1 MLKPNQLLTLFAIFL
16 FLLVAN
22 KANATT
28 TSQLSEN
35 IRISSK
41 VLDYSLQYRV
51 YTPAGIKNTDKVPT
65 IYFVDGQW
73 YLGAGEMTEVL
84 DKEIAAGN
92 IEPVIAVFVDN
103 RNPDNLD
110 ENRRNSQFFCNE
122 DYVSFFKQEL
132 LPTIDNNY
140 PTSSHRNDRV
150 IQGLSFGGYNAA
162 CFGLMAH
169 QVFGGISMQSPA
181 NSKMLD
187 SIAKRYKQTEKL
199 PVKMFLSFGNIGDNH
214 VAGRRFRDVL
224 VKKGYD
230 LEYKEVKFG
239 HEWKNW
245 KPLLDDSLRRFFS
258 TESKN

>member
-1 MLKPNQLLTLFAIFL
+1 MLKLNQLLTLFAVFL
-16 FLLVAN
+16 ICSATN
-22 KANATT
+22 QAIATT

-35 IRISSK
+35 IRITSK

-51 YTPAGIKNTDKVPT
+51 YTPAGMKNTDKLQT
-65 IYFVDGQW
+65 IYLVDGQW
-73 YLGAGEMTEVL
+73 YLDTGEMTQVL
-84 DKEIAAGN
+84 DKEISAGN
-92 IEPVIAVFVDN
+92 IEPVIAVFIDN

-140 PTSSHRNDRV
+140 PTSNKRDDRV

-169 QVFGGISMQSPA
+169 QEFGGISMQSPA
-181 NSKMLD
+181 NSKMLN
-187 SIAKRYKQTEKL
+187 SIAARYKQSEKL
-199 PVKMFLSFGNIGDNH
+199 PVKMFLSFGSIGDNH
-214 VAGRRFRDVL
+214 VAGRKFRDVL

-245 KPLLDDSLRRFFS
+245 KPLLDDALRRFFS

>member
-1 MLKPNQLLTLFAIFL
+1 MFKLNQLLSFLAVAVNLF
-16 FLLVAN
+16 VAN
-22 KANATT
+22 LAIATT

-35 IRISSK
+35 IRITSK

-51 YTPAGIKNTDKVPT
+51 YTPAGMKNSDKIPT
-65 IYFVDGQW
+65 IYLVDGQW
-73 YLGAGEMTEVL
+73 YLDAGEMTQVL

-92 IEPVIAVFVDN
+92 IKPVIAVFIDN

-122 DYVSFFKQEL
+122 DYVSFFTQEL
-132 LPTIDNNY
+132 LPAIDNNY

-169 QVFGGISMQSPA
+169 QEFGGVSMQSPA
-181 NSKMLD
+181 NSRMLD
-187 SIAKRYKQTEKL
+187 SISARYKQSETL
-199 PVKMFLSFGNIGDNH
+199 PVKMFLSFGSIGDNH

-230 LEYKEVKFG
+230 LVYKEVKFG